1 MVTRHPAPVGLGKYM
16 KLSAVV
22 LISVNLVAA
31 SQLPANADDTAAF
44 LADALSSKP
53 SARAVSAAPRAAQV
67 KRSSPARTGS
77 SRSGPNRS
85 YVAMAPIVDGV
96 KVRTFKPGRYLPSE
110 AELSA
115 KREAESASMYQ
126 SLPAHFDPSGTMAG
140 SVSYSGERVQ
150 PSYPSAYQMPSYPM
164 PRGDFMPKITAA
176 VQKAKQ
182 VAKQF
187 AASPRAVPGM
197 NAVLPGQIAQAAK
210 GIVPEPSSFNA
221 MPVQVPQPGTT
232 ASLPVQVA
240 QPQPTHSNVAAPYMV
255 PPPSLTN
262 YEQSRLQRIVDS
274 NMPGNVYNQGF
285 NGDMRANQGNPGLA
299 GAGPSPFPLSVN
311 PMQGRMGGNAMSPGA
326 MPIGQQARFGSWHG
340 GSSNLAS
347 AGFHTYVPVHMS
359 GPASIKVNHS
369 HGSRKTGRQANKIA
383 SHHTHSSYVAPQAK
397 HAAATKAQVI
407 EPKAASYPPYM
418 RY

>member
-1 MVTRHPAPVGLGKYM
+1 M

-31 SQLPANADDTAAF
+31 SQLPANADDTASF

-53 SARAVSAAPRAAQV
+53 AARSTAVKAPRSTPP
-67 KRSSPARTGS
+67 KRSTARSTS
-77 SRSGPNRS
+77 HRS

-96 KVRTFKPGRYLPSE
+96 KVRNFKPGRYLPSE
-110 AELSA
+110 AELAA
-115 KREAESASMYQ
+115 KRDAESAYQ
-126 SLPAHFDPSGTMAG
+126 SLPPQFDPSGTMTG
-140 SVSYSGERVQ
+140 SVSYMGERSA
-150 PSYPSAYQMPSYPM
+150 PTYPSAYQAPSYPM
-164 PRGDFMPKITAA
+164 SRADYMPKISAA

-187 AASPRAVPGM
+187 ASSPRAVPGLA
-197 NAVLPGQIAQAAK
+197 AVLPGQIGQAAK
-210 GIVPEPSSFNA
+210 GIVPEPTNYNSLPVQIPQPGNMAS
-221 MPVQVPQPGTT
+221 PQVQVPQP
-232 ASLPVQVA
+232 
-240 QPQPTHSNVAAPYMV
+240 QPAHSNVAAAPYVV
-255 PPPSLTN
+255 PAPSLTN

-285 NGDMRANQGNPGLA
+285 NGDMRAHQGNPGLA

-311 PMQGRMGGNAMSPGA
+311 PMQGRMGGHVMSPGA

-347 AGFHTYVPVHMS
+347 AGFHTYVPVHMM

-369 HGSRKTGRQANKIA
+369 HGSRKTGRQASKVA
-383 SHHTHSSYVAPQAK
+383 SHHAHSSSVAPQAK
-397 HAAATKAQVI
+397 HAAAAKPQIV
-407 EPKAASYPPYM
+407 EPKAASYAPYL